1 MFLHS
6 WPPSSSAC
14 IIHFSLVLTFLLYYT
29 PDNGMQIPPNICSR
43 CSLLCTTA
51 ALRKNVMSL
60 YIWASS
66 RCCHQKIT
74 MFTLN
79 MFKISNSQLPNM
91 CSKTPPY
98 AKCSHLV
105 TVNIWQTHC
114 YNGASSYYVCGQ
126 ASKNIA
132 DVPQDNQ

>member
-1 MFLHS
+1 MLITMYN
-6 WPPSSSAC
+6 C
-14 IIHFSLVLTFLLYYT
+14 
-29 PDNGMQIPPNICSR
+29 CSQEE
-43 CSLLCTTA
+43 CY
-51 ALRKNVMSL
+51 VP
-60 YIWASS
+60 IWASS

-91 CSKTPPY
+91 CSKPPY

-126 ASKNIA
+126 ARTLQTFLRTINNLYYLRRLLLNKEVINLSAQVLIQMAQSHSSDFQEINTHESSCKI
-132 DVPQDNQ
+132 